1 MLKDWSEVYSIG
13 IAEIDEQHQGF
24 FAASHRLYESIMD
37 LAGKDAVAEAIA
49 FMHDYAE
56 HHFATEEAFMRQH
69 DYAGLADHL
78 RLHRAFM
85 ETLNGLEQDL
95 HNFGPSER
103 LADRA
108 LDITQDW
115 LINHIADEDVLYAMD
130 FKFRQ
135 ATQAPE

>member
-1 MLKDWSEVYSIG
+1 MLKDWSDVYSIG
-13 IAEIDEQHQGF
+13 IDEIDEQHRGF
-24 FAASHRLYESIMD
+24 FAASHRLYEKIVD
-37 LAGKDAVAEAIA
+37 LSGKDAVAEAIA
-49 FMHDYAE
+49 FMRTYAD

-69 DYAGLADHL
+69 QYAGLAEHL
-78 RLHRAFM
+78 KLHQAFM

-95 HNFGPSER
+95 NHFGPSER

-130 FKFRQ
+130 FKSRR
-135 ATQAPE
+135 TGE